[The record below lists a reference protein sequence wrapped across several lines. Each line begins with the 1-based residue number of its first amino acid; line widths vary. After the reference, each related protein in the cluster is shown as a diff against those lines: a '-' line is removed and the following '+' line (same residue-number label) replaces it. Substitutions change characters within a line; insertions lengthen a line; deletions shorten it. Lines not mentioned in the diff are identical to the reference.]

1 MFFFMTLLLQMIPKN
16 VFLYD
21 SSASDDSK
29 KCRSSTFKAKEREE
43 EEDDCRKPYASQL
56 MIVVIK
62 VRKIAT
68 IKNHLHVRSQYLTEK
83 FVLGWLIEKLI
94 TNITNSKL

>member
-1 MFFFMTLLLQMIPKN
+1 MLKFH
-16 VFLYD
+16 
-21 SSASDDSK
+21 SSSV
-29 KCRSSTFKAKEREE
+29 EE
-43 EEDDCRKPYASQL
+43 EEDCRKPYASQL

-68 IKNHLHVRSQYLTEK
+68 IKNHLHVVQSQYLTEK
-83 FVLGWLIEKLI
+83 FVLGWLIEKLV

>member
-1 MFFFMTLLLQMIPKN
+1 MISKN

-29 KCRSSTFKAKEREE
+29 KCGSSTFKAKEEE
-43 EEDDCRKPYASQL
+43 EDCRKPYASQL

-83 FVLGWLIEKLI
+83 FVLGWLIEKLV

>member
-43 EEDDCRKPYASQL
+43 EEDCRKPYASQL

-83 FVLGWLIEKLI
+83 FVLGCLIEKLV
-94 TNITNSKL
+94 TNIINSKL